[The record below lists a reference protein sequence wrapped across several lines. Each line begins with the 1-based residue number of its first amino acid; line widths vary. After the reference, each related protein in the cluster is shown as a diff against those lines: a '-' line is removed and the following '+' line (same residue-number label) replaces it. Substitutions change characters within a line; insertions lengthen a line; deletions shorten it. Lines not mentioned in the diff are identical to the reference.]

1 VIEPELPAV
10 AAEILETIGREVPG
24 YAMPLEGSFGR
35 GVHVGVTEALRQ
47 FVGLI
52 RNPDADRG
60 PSRSVYVGLGRGEF
74 ENGRALDSLQAAY
87 RVGARIAWRRIAAA
101 SLEADLDGKTLSLL
115 AESIFVYI
123 NELSSDSTEGYAE
136 AQSEGL
142 GERLRLERRLVAAL
156 LRRPPMARPE
166 LDSLSAA
173 AGWQVPERAST
184 LSCHERDLAEIT
196 RFLPIEV
203 ISAMVDATGCIVI
216 PDAAGPG
223 RLRLLRKAV
232 GTRPAG
238 LGPEMAVGEMHTSW
252 RLAKSALRAIE
263 AGAIRNAGLARA
275 DEHLADL
282 ALFESR
288 DLISRLGRSRLAPL
302 EGLTPNA
309 KTRMAETTAAWLD
322 HRGNAAEMAR
332 ALHIHPQTARYRV
345 ARLRELF
352 GDSLD
357 DPRSRFELELAL
369 RGKEAA

>member
-1 VIEPELPAV
+1 VIEPVLPAV
-10 AAEILETIGREVPG
+10 ADEIVEAINREVPG
-24 YAMPLEGSFGR
+24 YATPPEGSGR
-35 GVHVGVTEALRQ
+35 SLHPGVTEALRR
-47 FVGLI
+47 FVDLV

-60 PSRSVYVGLGRGEF
+60 PFRHVYVSLGRGEF
-74 ENGRALDSLQAAY
+74 ESGRALDSLQAAY

-101 SLEADLDGKTLSLL
+101 SLAADLDGKTLSLL

-123 NELSSDSTEGYAE
+123 NELSSGSTEGYAE

-142 GERLRLERRLVAAL
+142 GEKLRRERRLVAAL
-156 LRRPPMARPE
+156 LRFPPVAGSE
-166 LDSLSAA
+166 LDSFAA
-173 AGWQVPERAST
+173 PVAWQIPPRAST

-216 PDAAGPG
+216 PDASDPG

-232 GTRPAG
+232 GDRSAA
-238 LGPEMAVGEMHTSW
+238 LGPEMAIGELGTSW
-252 RLAKSALRAIE
+252 RLAKSTLKAIGS
-263 AGAIRNAGLARA
+263 GAIRSAGLVRA

-302 EGLTPNA
+302 DGLTPNA
-309 KTRMAETTAAWLD
+309 KARMAETTSAWLD